1 MSFTV
6 TVPAPFAFALPVPIV
21 TGLPLRP
28 MALAGTV
35 AVIVTFPA
43 AETLTFIPKPA
54 ASAFAVSFAGSV
66 GAGGASVTPPDGG
79 GVGAG
84 AAEIDLRYLGSKRT
98 LVLVDGRS
106 GGGKTTVA
114 ELLAEALSGAVV
126 HTDDVAWEQSMTDWD
141 HLLVS
146 GVLDPWRSGR
156 SVSYRPP
163 AWAAHDRRG
172 AIEVPANADV
182 LVVEGV
188 GAGRASLASLADVVL
203 WVQSDRVEAR
213 RRGIERD
220 AVYYYGARTE
230 GDLFHRE
237 ELEALASELPSFRY
251 VPALSHAEWDG
262 EAGMI
267 TDVVERLEDD
277 LKDGLT
283 K

>member
-1 MSFTV
+1 VRSLHPEEPGARFEPGPV
-6 TVPAPFAFALPVPIV
+6 AAFVEEVRGRLC
-21 TGLPLRP
+21 
-28 MALAGTV
+28 AG
-35 AVIVTFPA
+35 
-43 AETLTFIPKPA
+43 
-54 ASAFAVSFAGSV
+54 
-66 GAGGASVTPPDGG
+66 
-79 GVGAG
+79 
-84 AAEIDLRYLGSKRT
+84 RT

-156 SVSYRPP
+156 GVSYRPP
-163 AWAAHDRRG
+163 AWVAHDRRG

-188 GAGRASLASLADVVL
+188 GAGRASLASLADLVV

-220 AVYYYGARTE
+220 ASYGTRTPE
-230 GDLFHRE
+230 EAEAFWEEWMAAEEPLLAHERPWTRADLVVNGTPG
-237 ELEALASELPSFRY
+237 SGS
-251 VPALSHAEWDG
+251 
-262 EAGMI
+262 AG
-267 TDVVERLEDD
+267 VVEWAAGPLA
-277 LKDGLT
+277 
-283 K
+283 